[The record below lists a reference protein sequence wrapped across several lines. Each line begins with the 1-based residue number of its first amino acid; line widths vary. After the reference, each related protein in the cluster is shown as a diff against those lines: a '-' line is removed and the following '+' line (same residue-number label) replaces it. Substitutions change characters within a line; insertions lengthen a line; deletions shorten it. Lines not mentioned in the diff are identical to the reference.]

1 MTGAAAM
8 LPEARA
14 ALMRGRQLFEAGDD
28 AGSLAAFERV
38 LAAGPG
44 YADVHYYVGLVH
56 ERGGRLEEARAAFE
70 RALEINPA
78 YAECALALGSVYE
91 RSGEFERAQAIAER
105 ARAAGVP
112 ALEALDGTTR
122 GKLAN
127 LHAALGDAYR
137 ESGDLRAAI
146 GEYRKALDR
155 APGFLDIRCRLG
167 AVYREVGL
175 GAQSV
180 AELRRALRAN
190 PAYSDAG
197 VQLGLTY
204 FTLGRTDEAIAEW
217 NAVLARDASREDVR
231 MYLRMTQRKPGG

>member
-1 MTGAAAM
+1 MTRGAPI

-14 ALMRGRQLFEAGDD
+14 ALARGRQLFEAADD

-38 LAAGPG
+38 LAVSPG

-56 ERGGRLEEARAAFE
+56 ERGGRLDEAQAAFE
-70 RALEINPA
+70 RALEINPG

-91 RSGEFERAQAIAER
+91 RGGQFERAQAIAER
-105 ARAAGVP
+105 ARAAGAP
-112 ALEALDGTTR
+112 ALEALDATTR

-146 GEYRKALDR
+146 GEYRRALDR

-167 AVYREVGL
+167 AAYREAGL
-175 GAQSV
+175 AAQSV
-180 AELRRALRAN
+180 AELRRVLRAN
-190 PAYSDAG
+190 PAYADAG

-204 FTLGRTDEAIAEW
+204 FTLGRTDEAVAEW
-217 NAVLARDASREDVR
+217 NTVLARDANREDVR
-231 MYLRMTQRKPGG
+231 MYLRMTLRKNGA

>member
-1 MTGAAAM
+1 MTRTAAM
-8 LPEARA
+8 LPDARA
-14 ALMRGRQLFEAGDD
+14 ALARGRQLFEAGDD
-28 AGSLAAFERV
+28 AGSLVAFERV
-38 LAAGPG
+38 LAVSPG

-56 ERGGRLEEARAAFE
+56 ERGERLEEAQAAFE

-78 YAECALALGSVYE
+78 YAECAVALGSVYE
-91 RSGEFERAQAIAER
+91 RRGQFDRAEAIAER
-105 ARAAGVP
+105 AKAAGAP

-146 GEYRKALDR
+146 AEYRKALDR
-155 APGFLDIRCRLG
+155 AQGFLDIRCRLG
-167 AVYREVGL
+167 AVCREAGF

-190 PAYSDAG
+190 PDYVDAS

-204 FTLGRTDEAIAEW
+204 FTLGRTDEATAEW
-217 NAVLARDASREDVR
+217 NAVLARDATREDVR
-231 MYLRMTQRKPGG
+231 MYLRMTQKR